1 MYQCVQSYEFNRGP
15 VSVLGPRHQREL
27 RSPPARVSPEW
38 RVVAWRSVAESK
50 QVDGRRRWGNS
61 PTLVSGGRPRRNE
74 AARRWSWTYHIA
86 TPAEC
91 VCTSLRSYCNGIQN
105 DNFQTQ
111 MCCQGNPNEWYGGP
125 ALLDLYNFT
134 ETYPIG
140 ASVVT
145 VVDGRTSRGC
155 YSDSTSS
162 RTLERCVG
170 AGNVTWNLEW
180 NRIMPGNAGA
190 VMGSSRQASPFHRA
204 HVTKLCIENNRCAQ
218 RLAVLLLV

>member
-1 MYQCVQSYEFNRGP
+1 MYQYVQSYEFNSGP
-15 VSVLGPRHQREL
+15 LSALGPRHQREL
-27 RSPPARVSPEW
+27 RSPPARVSLEW
-38 RVVAWRSVAESK
+38 RVVAWRSAAEF
-50 QVDGRRRWGNS
+50 QRRWASS
-61 PTLVSGGRPRRNE
+61 PTLASEERLACTPRWAGVVLASE
-74 AARRWSWTYHIA
+74 Q
-86 TPAEC
+86 
-91 VCTSLRSYCNGIQN
+91 SYCNGIQN

-134 ETYPIG
+134 GTYPIG

-162 RTLERCVG
+162 RTLEQCVG

-180 NRIMPGNAGA
+180 SRVMPGNARRLTTGVPA
-190 VMGSSRQASPFHRA
+190 WSGCGNGIKSPGVPISQSACNQA
-204 HVTKLCIENNRCAQ
+204 LY
-218 RLAVLLLV
+218 